1 MRRFIL
7 IDPCLGDLGSH
18 PYHYCR
24 AVLDAADRGGFVC
37 EAVVPRGLRV
47 GAGAWPERIGLHPI
61 LDVPGYSKYTAF
73 GELDTLGAD
82 GRPRFRIVPPWA
94 AGHADRRR
102 RAHVEAVARALEPVV
117 ARAAPGDVVL
127 LATAS
132 ELDVVGLARAIR
144 GAGGA
149 PGVGW
154 HALFHFPLYRG
165 LWPDFP
171 RQEPRVDR
179 VRRLLAEALATAAPV
194 PIHFHVT
201 TEELAAQYARLGE
214 APVGVLP
221 YPVRAVD
228 RRPSLDAGRPLR
240 VAALG
245 DARPEKGSQHL
256 AAVVERVASDPVLA
270 GRVGFA
276 IQTNRGFSLRRP
288 TPGDLA
294 VKHALERLASLERSG
309 SGSNPGVDLLPGP
322 LVGEAYESQVAAA
335 DALLLAYDPERYR
348 TRCSSVLLETLASG
362 AVPIVIGGGS
372 MARMLAG
379 PVRRHVESLLE
390 RSRRLRTTRHGP
402 ARAVHSHAWEMP
414 IDAPPGTTAVVVSL
428 RWQATGPAAILA
440 VPAAVELVVDGTV
453 TAAALVAA
461 DETGAAVA
469 AVLPLDPASI
479 RRGPPRLRVGPV
491 EPRHALECAEVSVAA
506 IDSGDRPPVGAV
518 GIVVPPGADL
528 VDGILHSLR
537 ELVLHAGHYAATA
550 REHATEAR
558 RRFCGERVVE
568 ALLAT
573 DVGREGPAV
582 EARRA

>member
-7 IDPCLGDLGSH
+7 IDPCLADLGSH

-24 AVLDAADRGGFVC
+24 AVLDAADRAGFAC
-37 EAVVPRGLRV
+37 EAVAPSGFRV
-47 GAGAWPERIGLHPI
+47 GAGAWPERISLHPI

-102 RAHVEAVARALEPVV
+102 RAHVEAIARALEPVV
-117 ARAAPGDVVL
+117 ARAATGDVVL

-132 ELDVVGLARAIR
+132 ELDVVGLARAIH
-144 GAGGA
+144 GAGGT

-165 LWPDFP
+165 LWPDFS

-179 VRRLLAEALATAAPV
+179 VRRLLAEALAVAAPV

-201 TEELAAQYARLGE
+201 TVELAAQYGRLGV
-214 APVGVLP
+214 APVNALP
-221 YPVRAVD
+221 YPVRAIE
-228 RRPSLDAGRPLR
+228 RRPAADAGRPLR
-240 VAALG
+240 VAVLG

-270 GRVGFA
+270 GRVVFA
-276 IQTNRGFSLRRP
+276 IQSNHGFSLRRP

-294 VKHALERLASLERSG
+294 VKHAIQRLASLERSG
-309 SGSNPGVDLLPGP
+309 AGSNAGFELLPGP
-322 LVGEAYESQVAAA
+322 LASEAYESQIAAA
-335 DALLLAYDPERYR
+335 DALLLAYDAERYR
-348 TRCSSVLLETLASG
+348 TRCSGVLLEALASG
-362 AVPIVIGGGS
+362 AVAIVTGGGS

-379 PVRRHVESLLE
+379 PVRRHVESLLA
-390 RSRRLRTTRHGP
+390 RSRRLLTAQHGP
-402 ARAVHSHAWEMP
+402 ARAVRSRPWEIP
-414 IDAPPGTTAVVVSL
+414 IDAPPDTTAVVVSL
-428 RWQATGPAAILA
+428 RWPATGAAALLA

-453 TAAALVAA
+453 AAAASVAA
-461 DETGAAVA
+461 DEEGAAVA
-469 AVLPLDPASI
+469 VVLPLDPASV
-479 RRGPPRLRVGPV
+479 RRGPPRLRVAPA
-491 EPRHALECAEVSVAA
+491 EPRHALELAEISVSA

-518 GIVVPPGADL
+518 GIVVPPGAEV
-528 VDGILHSLR
+528 VDGIMHSLR

-558 RRFCGERVVE
+558 QRFRGERVVE
-568 ALLAT
+568 ALLET
-573 DVGREGPAV
+573 DLGREGHSA